1 MNNRVLNV
9 NDIENSIEI
18 FGNEFELEF
27 SENYINRLR
36 SVDIK
41 RIEENNVFEQ
51 LKELMNLILNDKE
64 AYNKI
69 SKSYEEQKGKEF
81 GLQAFIRV
89 YEFIFNEYVNEM
101 NNLTNKAN
109 GMFAI
114 VHYNI
119 KMIGIRAKEAAIA
132 GGGSFDDDDEEEI

>member
-36 SVDIK
+36 SIDVNKI
-41 RIEENNVFEQ
+41 RENNVFEQ

-69 SKSYEEQKGKEF
+69 SKSYEEQKGKEC

-109 GMFAI
+109 GMFARPQNREQRRNRNN
-114 VHYNI
+114 YRGN
-119 KMIGIRAKEAAIA
+119 KYRRY
-132 GGGSFDDDDEEEI
+132 

>member
-27 SENYINRLR
+27 SENYINKLR
-36 SVDIK
+36 SIDVK
-41 RIEENNVFEQ
+41 KIEENNVFEQ

-89 YEFIFNEYVNEM
+89 YEFIFNQYVEEM
-101 NNLTNKAN
+101 NNMNKKVS
-109 GMFAI
+109 GMMKPN
-114 VHYNI
+114 YQNREQRRNNYRGN
-119 KMIGIRAKEAAIA
+119 KYRRY
-132 GGGSFDDDDEEEI
+132 

>member
-27 SENYINRLR
+27 SENYINKLR

-69 SKSYEEQKGKEF
+69 SKSYEEQKGKDF
-81 GLQAFIRV
+81 GLQAFIGV
-89 YEFIFNEYVNEM
+89 YEFIFNQYVEEM
-101 NNLTNKAN
+101 NNMNKKMS
-109 GMFAI
+109 GMMRPN
-114 VHYNI
+114 YQNREQRRNNYRGN
-119 KMIGIRAKEAAIA
+119 KYRRY
-132 GGGSFDDDDEEEI
+132 

>member
-69 SKSYEEQKGKEF
+69 SKSYEEQKGKDF

-89 YEFIFNEYVNEM
+89 YEFIFNQYVEEM
-101 NNLTNKAN
+101 NNMNKKMS
-109 GMFAI
+109 GMMRPNYQNREQRRNNNRNSYR
-114 VHYNI
+114 VNKY
-119 KMIGIRAKEAAIA
+119 RRY
-132 GGGSFDDDDEEEI
+132 

>member
-36 SVDIK
+36 SIDVNKI
-41 RIEENNVFEQ
+41 RENNVFEQ

-81 GLQAFIRV
+81 GLQSFIRV
-89 YEFIFNEYVNEM
+89 YEFIFNQYVEEM
-101 NNLTNKAN
+101 NNMNKKMS
-109 GMFAI
+109 GMMKPN
-114 VHYNI
+114 YQNREQRRNNYRGN
-119 KMIGIRAKEAAIA
+119 KYRRY
-132 GGGSFDDDDEEEI
+132 

>member
-69 SKSYEEQKGKEF
+69 SKSYEEQKGKDF

-89 YEFIFNEYVNEM
+89 YEFIFNQYVEEM
-101 NNLTNKAN
+101 NNMNKKMS
-109 GMFAI
+109 GMMKPN
-114 VHYNI
+114 YQNREQRRNNYRGN
-119 KMIGIRAKEAAIA
+119 KYRRY
-132 GGGSFDDDDEEEI
+132 

>member
-9 NDIENSIEI
+9 NDIENSIDI

-69 SKSYEEQKGKEF
+69 SKSYEEQKGKDF

-89 YEFIFNEYVNEM
+89 YEFIFNQYVEEM
-101 NNLTNKAN
+101 NNMNKKMS
-109 GMFAI
+109 GM
-114 VHYNI
+114 I
-119 KMIGIRAKEAAIA
+119 KPNYQNREQRRNNYRGNKYRRY
-132 GGGSFDDDDEEEI
+132 

>member
-1 MNNRVLNV
+1 MNNRVLNI

-27 SENYINRLR
+27 SENYINKLR
-36 SVDIK
+36 SIDINK
-41 RIEENNVFEQ
+41 IRENNNVFDQ

-64 AYNKI
+64 AYKKI

-109 GMFAI
+109 GMFARPQNREQRRNRNN
-114 VHYNI
+114 YRGN
-119 KMIGIRAKEAAIA
+119 KYRRY
-132 GGGSFDDDDEEEI
+132 

>member
-36 SVDIK
+36 SIDVNKI
-41 RIEENNVFEQ
+41 RENNVFEQ

-69 SKSYEEQKGKEF
+69 SKSYEEQKGKDF

-89 YEFIFNEYVNEM
+89 YEFIFNQYVEEM
-101 NNLTNKAN
+101 NNMNKKMS
-109 GMFAI
+109 GM
-114 VHYNI
+114 I
-119 KMIGIRAKEAAIA
+119 KPNYQNREQRRNNYRGNKYRRY
-132 GGGSFDDDDEEEI
+132 

>member
-9 NDIENSIEI
+9 NDIENNIEI

-36 SVDIK
+36 SIDVK
-41 RIEENNVFEQ
+41 KIEENNVFEQ

-81 GLQAFIRV
+81 GLQSFIRV
-89 YEFIFNEYVNEM
+89 YEFIFNQYVEEM
-101 NNLTNKAN
+101 NNMNKKMS
-109 GMFAI
+109 GMMKPN
-114 VHYNI
+114 YQNREQRRNNYRGN
-119 KMIGIRAKEAAIA
+119 KYRRY
-132 GGGSFDDDDEEEI
+132 

>member
-36 SVDIK
+36 SIDVK
-41 RIEENNVFEQ
+41 KIEENNVFEQ

-69 SKSYEEQKGKEF
+69 SKSYEEQKGKDF

-89 YEFIFNEYVNEM
+89 FEFIFNQYVEEM
-101 NNLTNKAN
+101 NNMNKKMS
-109 GMFAI
+109 GMMKPN
-114 VHYNI
+114 YQNREQRRNNYRGN
-119 KMIGIRAKEAAIA
+119 KYRRY
-132 GGGSFDDDDEEEI
+132 

>member
-9 NDIENSIEI
+9 NDIENNIEI

-27 SENYINRLR
+27 SENYINKLR

-69 SKSYEEQKGKEF
+69 SKSYEEQKGKDF

-89 YEFIFNEYVNEM
+89 YEFIFNQYVEEM
-101 NNLTNKAN
+101 NNMNKKMS
-109 GMFAI
+109 GMMKPN
-114 VHYNI
+114 YQNREQRRNNYRGN
-119 KMIGIRAKEAAIA
+119 KYRRY
-132 GGGSFDDDDEEEI
+132 